1 MLQSLNV
8 HNYALINELTIDFNK
23 GLNIITG
30 ETGAGKSILMGALS
44 LILGQRADTS
54 VLKDKSKKCIVEAKF
69 NIKPYRLK
77 TFFDENDLD
86 YDDITIIRRE
96 ITDNGKSRAFINDTP
111 VNVSVLKDLSTHL
124 VDIHSQH
131 ESLLLGDEN
140 FQMALVDSFA
150 GHHALLHQYYEKYGE
165 YHQIQSEYNQ
175 FISHAE
181 KAKSDLDYLQFQY
194 DQLEALKLNEG
205 EQEELEEE
213 LEKLNH
219 AEEIKL
225 NLSKSLQLLTEEE
238 FSVISN
244 LKEAKNALNTI
255 AKYLKESEDLN
266 QRMESAYIEL
276 QDISHEIEQLNESI
290 EYDPARIEFIR
301 ERLDSIYAQQQKHKV
316 ATVGELLQIKTDLE
330 TQIENITSFDF
341 RSDELKKK
349 LTVKKDELIQ
359 LAQQISENR
368 KQIIPD
374 LEQKITRS
382 LVLLGMPNAVF
393 KIKQVPVNEFLPTG
407 NEIIK
412 FMFSANKNVAPEE
425 IEKVASGGEISRL
438 MLSLKSIL
446 VENKTLPT
454 IVFDEID
461 AGTSGEIADKMGVII
476 KQMSSKMQVINITH
490 LPQIA
495 SKADFHYLVYKKDN
509 HQTTNTYIKLLN
521 EEERVNEIAKMLSG
535 KELTD
540 AAIQNA
546 KVLLGN

>member
-8 HNYALINELTIDFNK
+8 HNYALINELTIDLNK

-54 VLKDKSKKCIVEAKF
+54 VLKDKARKCIVEAKF

-77 TFFDENDLD
+77 SFFDAHDLD
-86 YDDITIIRRE
+86 YDDNTIIRRE
-96 ITDNGKSRAFINDTP
+96 IADNGKSRAFINDTP
-111 VNVSVLKDLSTHL
+111 VNLSVLKDLSTHL

-150 GHHALLHQYYEKYGE
+150 GHHALLHQYYEKYEE
-165 YHQIQSEYNQ
+165 YHQVQSEYNRLM
-175 FISHAE
+175 SNAE

-194 DQLEALKLNEG
+194 DQLETLKLIEG

-225 NLSKSLQLLTEEE
+225 NLSKSYQLLNEEE
-238 FSVISN
+238 FSILSN
-244 LKEAKNALNTI
+244 LKEAKNALSAI

-266 QRMESAYIEL
+266 ERMESAYIEL
-276 QDISHEIEQLNESI
+276 QDIGNEIEQLNESI
-290 EYDPARIEFIR
+290 EYDPSRIEFIR

-316 ATVGELLQIKTDLE
+316 ATVGELMQIKTDLE
-330 TQIENITSFDF
+330 IQIENINSYDF
-341 RSDELKKK
+341 RSEELKTQ
-349 LTVKKDELIQ
+349 LEVKKNELIQ
-359 LAQQISENR
+359 LAQQVSENR
-368 KQIIPD
+368 KQVIPG
-374 LEQKITRS
+374 LEHKITRT
-382 LVLLGMPNAVF
+382 LVLLGMPNAAF
-393 KIKQVPVNEFLPTG
+393 KIKQVPVDEFLPTG
-407 NEIIK
+407 TEMIK
-412 FMFSANKNVAPEE
+412 FMFSANKNVDPEE

-454 IVFDEID
+454 IIFDEID
-461 AGTSGEIADKMGVII
+461 AGTSGEIADKMGIII

-509 HQTTNTYIKLLN
+509 HQTTNTYIKLLDKG
-521 EEERVNEIAKMLSG
+521 ERVNEIAKMLSG

-540 AAIQNA
+540 AAIENA
-546 KVLLGN
+546 KVLIGH

>member
-77 TFFDENDLD
+77 TFFDEHDLD

-150 GHHALLHQYYEKYGE
+150 GHHALLHQYYEKYEE

-225 NLSKSLQLLTEEE
+225 NLSKSFQLLNEEE

-255 AKYLKESEDLN
+255 AKYLKESDDLN

-276 QDISHEIEQLNESI
+276 QDISHEIEHLNESI

-316 ATVGELLQIKTDLE
+316 ASVAELLQIKTDLE
-330 TQIENITSFDF
+330 TQIDNINTFDF

-349 LTVKKDELIQ
+349 LAIKKNELIQ

-368 KQIIPD
+368 KQVIPD

-382 LVLLGMPNAVF
+382 LVLLGMPNAAF

-454 IVFDEID
+454 IIFDEID

-509 HQTTNTYIKLLN
+509 HQTTNTYIKLLDKD
-521 EEERVNEIAKMLSG
+521 ERINEIAKMLSG

>member
-1 MLQSLNV
+1 
-8 HNYALINELTIDFNK
+8 
-23 GLNIITG
+23 
-30 ETGAGKSILMGALS
+30 
-44 LILGQRADTS
+44 
-54 VLKDKSKKCIVEAKF
+54 
-69 NIKPYRLK
+69 
-77 TFFDENDLD
+77 
-86 YDDITIIRRE
+86 
-96 ITDNGKSRAFINDTP
+96 
-111 VNVSVLKDLSTHL
+111 
-124 VDIHSQH
+124 
-131 ESLLLGDEN
+131 
-140 FQMALVDSFA
+140 
-150 GHHALLHQYYEKYGE
+150 
-165 YHQIQSEYNQ
+165 
-175 FISHAE
+175 
-181 KAKSDLDYLQFQY
+181 
-194 DQLEALKLNEG
+194 
-205 EQEELEEE
+205 

-225 NLSKSLQLLTEEE
+225 NLSKSFQLLTEEE

-330 TQIENITSFDF
+330 SQIENITSFDF

>member
-150 GHHALLHQYYEKYGE
+150 GHHALLHQYYEKYEE

-175 FISHAE
+175 FISNAE

-225 NLSKSLQLLTEEE
+225 NLSKSFQLLNEEE

-330 TQIENITSFDF
+330 TQIENINSFDF
-341 RSDELKKK
+341 KSDELNKK
-349 LTVKKDELIQ
+349 LEIKKNELIQ
-359 LAQQISENR
+359 LAQKISKNR
-368 KQIIPD
+368 KQVIPD

-382 LVLLGMPNAVF
+382 LVLLGMPNAAF

-454 IVFDEID
+454 IIFDEID

-521 EEERVNEIAKMLSG
+521 KDERVNEIAKMLSG